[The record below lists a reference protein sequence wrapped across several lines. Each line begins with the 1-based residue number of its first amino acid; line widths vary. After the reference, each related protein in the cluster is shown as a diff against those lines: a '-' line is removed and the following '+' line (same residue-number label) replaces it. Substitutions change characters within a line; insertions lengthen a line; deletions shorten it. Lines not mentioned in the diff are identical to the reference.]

1 MTRRTFLW
9 TSAGS
14 VTGLALAPQEAAR
27 SWARTVAAAGE
38 SAGTLAR
45 ATQTT
50 PPATAVGP
58 RAMTAAEFHASRRF
72 AATPFGRIAYVE
84 RGRGPVA
91 LFLHGLPL
99 NGFQWRGALA
109 RLSDTRRCV
118 APDFLGLGY
127 TETRPDQDLSPVTQA
142 DMVAAFLEALSID
155 TADIVANDSGGA
167 VAQLLA
173 ARHPARVR
181 TLLLT
186 NCDAHTNSPP
196 KAMAPELEAAR
207 KGVLADA
214 LARHVADKAFARSA
228 EGIGTV
234 CFTHPESLTDEAI
247 ECYFGPLVSSP
258 ARRAQLH
265 GYMIAFEPNPLPA
278 IEPAL
283 RRSAVPVRMVWGT
296 GDKYFDVSW
305 ADWLDRTFP
314 RSRGVRRV
322 EGAKL
327 FFPEEMP
334 DLIAAEARALWRAA
348 PPRQG

>member
-1 MTRRTFLW
+1 MTGVTLA
-9 TSAGS
+9 TCDMATQSAW
-14 VTGLALAPQEAAR
+14 AE
-27 SWARTVAAAGE
+27 ARTVGGANGGAKAQTGA
-38 SAGTLAR
+38 SAQGR
-45 ATQTT
+45 
-50 PPATAVGP
+50 

-72 AATPFGRIAYVE
+72 VETPFGRIAYVE
-84 RGRGPVA
+84 RGSGAVA

-99 NGFQWRGALA
+99 NGFQWRGAIA
-109 RLSDTRRCV
+109 RLSDRRRCL

-127 TETRPDQDLSPVTQA
+127 TETRPDQSLAPVTQA
-142 DMVAAFLEALSID
+142 DMIAAVLDALSIEA
-155 TADIVANDSGGA
+155 ADVIANDSGGG

-196 KAMAPELEAAR
+196 AAMAPELEAAR

-214 LARHVADKAFARSA
+214 LARNVSDKAFARSA
-228 EGIGTV
+228 EGIGTA
-234 CFTHPESLTDEAI
+234 CFTNPASLTDEAI
-247 ECYFGPLVSSP
+247 DCYFAPLIASP
-258 ARRAQLH
+258 TRRAQFH
-265 GYMIAFEPNPLPA
+265 GYLLAFEPNPLPA

-283 RRSAVPVRMVWGT
+283 KRCTAPVRMVWGT

-334 DLIAAEARALWRAA
+334 DLIAQEARALWDAVPASGR
-348 PPRQG
+348 R